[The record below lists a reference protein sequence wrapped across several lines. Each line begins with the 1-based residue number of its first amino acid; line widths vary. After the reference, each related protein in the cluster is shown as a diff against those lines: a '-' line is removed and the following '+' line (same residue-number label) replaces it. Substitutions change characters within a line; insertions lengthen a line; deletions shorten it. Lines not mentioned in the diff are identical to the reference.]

1 MGAPPGYAFKGL
13 IMENLMESVANQL
26 GVKIGEKFCIQHYR
40 GHLLKDWDTEA
51 TLVFMFTE
59 DRGIV
64 SVNTD
69 NNMYQN
75 NAYLADLILGRYKIE
90 PYVEGCEVPKKDNE
104 IKNIY
109 EDLKD
114 MQYGLTRFTNDAW
127 LDSKKIF
134 FVDDETKTQYES
146 LQRNIEC
153 LRDIVCDTIAL
164 PIFKDIKK
172 EKGESD

>member
-1 MGAPPGYAFKGL
+1 MGAPPGCSFEGL
-13 IMENLMESVANQL
+13 IMENLIESIANQL
-26 GVKIGEKFCIQHYR
+26 GVKIEEKFCIRHYR

-51 TLVFMFTE
+51 ILVFKFTKDQGIISINSE
-59 DRGIV
+59 DRI
-64 SVNTD
+64 
-69 NNMYQN
+69 YQQ

-90 PYVEGCEVPKKDNE
+90 PYVEGCEIPKKDKE

-114 MQYGLTRFTNDAW
+114 MQRGLTRFTDDAW

-134 FVDDETKTQYES
+134 FVDDETKTQYEL
-146 LQRNIEC
+146 LQRNIEY

-172 EKGESD
+172 EKS

>member
-1 MGAPPGYAFKGL
+1 MDAPPGCSFEGL
-13 IMENLMESVANQL
+13 IMKNLMESIANQL
-26 GVKIGEKFCIQHYR
+26 GVKMEEKFCIRHYR

-51 TLVFMFTE
+51 ILVFKFMK
-59 DRGIV
+59 DQGII
-64 SVNTD
+64 SVNSED
-69 NNMYQN
+69 EIYQQ

-90 PYVEGCEVPKKDNE
+90 PYVEGCEVPKKDKE

-109 EDLKD
+109 GDLKD
-114 MQYGLTRFTNDAW
+114 MRDGLTRFTNDAW

-146 LQRNIEC
+146 LQRNMEC

-172 EKGESD
+172 EKG